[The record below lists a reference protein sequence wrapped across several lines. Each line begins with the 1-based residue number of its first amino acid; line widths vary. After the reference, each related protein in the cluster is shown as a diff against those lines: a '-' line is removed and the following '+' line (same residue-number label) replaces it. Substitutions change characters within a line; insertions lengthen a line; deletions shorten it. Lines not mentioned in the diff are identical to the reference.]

1 MAGHSKFKN
10 IMHRKGAQDK
20 KRSSLFSKLSKE
32 ITVAAKMGGPDP
44 AGNPRL
50 RKALDEARSANLGKE
65 PIQRALA
72 KSSSKEGSAD
82 YEELTYE
89 GYGPGG
95 VALLVAC
102 LTDNRNRTYSEVR
115 AAINKNGGNLGTPGS
130 VAFGF
135 QKKGQIL
142 IDKAENKNLTEDQLL
157 EWGLESGLEE
167 LEQDPEGF
175 EITCSTEAFL
185 DLKEA
190 LEKQKIQMTSAE
202 VAMIADNPVE
212 LDDDKSETL
221 EKITDALED
230 LDDVQKVW
238 TSEA

>member
-1 MAGHSKFKN
+1 MAGHNKWSKIK
-10 IMHRKGAQDK
+10 HKKGAADAK
-20 KRSSLFSKLSKE
+20 KSKVWTKIIRE

-50 RKALDEARSANLGKE
+50 RKALDEARSANLGKG
-65 PIQRALA
+65 PIQRVLA